1 MSAPLADFLYERG
14 AAWLER
20 LQPDVIVPVPSH
32 TIKLKKR
39 GFNPPLLLSRH
50 LSKKSKIPVFHK
62 ALVSVKEVPS
72 QAGLKR
78 KDRLKNVRGAFLA
91 DKRQINERAVLL
103 LDDVFTTGATADECA
118 RTLKKAGARQV
129 AVMTL
134 ARAVDWDI
142 QPRDQS
148 MDP

>member
-1 MSAPLADFLYERG
+1 M
-14 AAWLER
+14 
-20 LQPDVIVPVPSH
+20 
-32 TIKLKKR
+32 
-39 GFNPPLLLSRH
+39 
-50 LSKKSKIPVFHK
+50 
-62 ALVSVKEVPS
+62 KEVPS